1 MCPGYTTFC
10 NKLDSLF
17 GGYREGKLLHIYGE
31 AKTGKTTLAWYIPTI
46 SIFKCLSE
54 SKKLPKHGRFIL
66 ISTDG
71 GFEVSRWQQLCEVHN
86 VPFDELWKRSLVIET
101 MDFSTQYKTVVYDL
115 PSHIQ
120 SENIKP
126 LLVTLDPA
134 TISYREM
141 WKDVKQKDVLLVAR
155 ELVPKLEA
163 QLIMLLRFA
172 RQYNCVSI
180 VTNIKRRF
188 KGFKTENRSKY
199 DFYGGHSFAYLPYCC
214 LRLEREDV
222 YSNIVTV
229 TNVFHRSSKPSEQI
243 KVLLTEKGFRE
254 VK

>member
-1 MCPGYTTFC
+1 MGEPFTTFC

-17 GGYREGKLLHIYGE
+17 GGYQKGKLLHIYGE

-46 SIFKCLSE
+46 SMFKCLSE

>member
-86 VPFDELWKRSLVIET
+86 VDFSELWKRSLVIET
-101 MDFSTQYKTVVYDL
+101 MDFNTQYKTVVYDL
-115 PSHIQ
+115 PSHIAN
-120 SENIKP
+120 ENIKP
-126 LLVTLDPA
+126 LLIALDPA

-141 WKDVKQKDVLLVAR
+141 WKDVKQKEVLLVAR

-163 QLIMLLRFA
+163 QLTTLLRLA
-172 RQYNCVSI
+172 RQYNCVAI
-180 VTNIKRRF
+180 ITNIRKRF
-188 KGFKTENRSKY
+188 MGFGRSEGKQF

-214 LRLEREDV
+214 LRLEKEDV

-243 KVLLTEKGFRE
+243 KVLLTEKGFQE